1 MFTIIILYQIKY
13 VKLKVVLYGYTSNK
27 EEFARI
33 IEIVKDTAIEITQL
47 DTSNIENKIQQIQQ
61 IQTTY
66 SDNKYIIIDH
76 HKSKHNHKIYV
87 FNRYNENFIKAV
99 EHAMDTNPW
108 KHVPGLNWEGQFI
121 IQTIDDR
128 FTDPKYYTID
138 VRKRGSFNTLIN
150 AFDEYL
156 NIHKDKIIDDLY
168 NHILVH

>member
-1 MFTIIILYQIKY
+1 M
-13 VKLKVVLYGYTSNK
+13 KVILYGYTSNK
-27 EEFARI
+27 NEFGRI
-33 IEIVKDTAIEITQL
+33 MEIVKDSAIETIML
-47 DTSNIENKIQQIQQ
+47 DTTNEENKKNQIQQ

-66 SDNKYIIIDH
+66 SDNKYIIVDH
-76 HKSKHNHKIYV
+76 NKSKHDRKIYV
-87 FNRYNENFIKAV
+87 FDRYNDNFIKAV

-128 FTDPKYYTID
+128 FTNPKYYTIE
-138 VRKRGSFNTLIN
+138 VRKRGSFNTSIN
-150 AFDEYL
+150 AFDECL

>member
-1 MFTIIILYQIKY
+1 M
-13 VKLKVVLYGYTSNK
+13 KVVLYGYTSNK
-27 EEFARI
+27 NEFERI
-33 IEIVKDTAIEITQL
+33 MEIVKDSAIETIML
-47 DTSNIENKIQQIQQ
+47 DTTNEENKKNQIQQ

-66 SDNKYIIIDH
+66 SDNKYIIVDH
-76 HKSKHNHKIYV
+76 NKSKHDSKIYV
-87 FNRYNENFIKAV
+87 FDRYNDNFIKAV

-128 FTDPKYYTID
+128 FTNPKYYTIE
-138 VRKRGSFNTLIN
+138 VRKRGSFNTSIN
-150 AFDEYL
+150 AFDECL